1 MVVPNPIPFQGGQM
15 TDLPSFDEGTFDGT
29 ELFEVVAPGNVEEG
43 VNYSI
48 TSALL
53 AQLITLLTVSNTI
66 ITTGAT
72 LADPYEVP
80 SDETRI
86 LINKSVASD
95 TYIDIGG
102 GADRLLPVMVRDLA
116 GNADTYNISVSF
128 TGTCDGLASPIVISN
143 PYGGWVFNPLE
154 DGNWFLT
161 NT

>member
-1 MVVPNPIPFQGGQM
+1 MVVPSPITFQGGQM
-15 TDLPSFDEGTFDGT
+15 TDLPSFEDAQFDGT
-29 ELFEVVAPGNVEEG
+29 ELFEVVAPGNVEDG

-48 TSALL
+48 TSLVL
-53 AQLITLLTVSNTI
+53 AQLLSLLTVSNTI

-72 LADPYEVP
+72 TGDPYEVP

-86 LINKSVASD
+86 LINKTVASD
-95 TYIDIGG
+95 TAVDIGG

-128 TGTCDGLASPIVISN
+128 TGTCDGLSSPIVISN